1 MHVGNT
7 RGHGT
12 EALKKRWNWPGKKEK
27 EIVRALG
34 NDINKDAVSSAMRLV
49 LKT

>member
-1 MHVGNT
+1 MCKEDKVHVGNT

-27 EIVRALG
+27 G
-34 NDINKDAVSSAMRLV
+34 DC
-49 LKT
+49 